1 MASVKADLAISKAE
15 IATSKAEITLIKS
28 KNLSLQKVTFLKFD
42 LTWIFFI
49 LQYDAIWMLK
59 RAVVVFNLLL
69 NYPSLI
75 FFVYRVQENDS
86 MLKASHELRKL
97 GEQIGVSEKS
107 KEQYKLVGLVAYHRL
122 NLTSLSYPFWFNRLL
137 KFKSYAS
144 FFRPGKILRKRS
156 SSFVHSWRQLG
167 WLKWVGPKRGRKN
180 TGVDT
185 HTLLIF
191 FNSMLLPHPLN

>member
-1 MASVKADLAISKAE
+1 M
-15 IATSKAEITLIKS
+15 
-28 KNLSLQKVTFLKFD
+28 NLFYF
-42 LTWIFFI
+42 
-49 LQYDAIWMLK
+49 AIWC
-59 RAVVVFNLLL
+59 NLDVKTSGCCFQLTFKLSKL
-69 NYPSLI
+69 NI
-75 FFVYRVQENDS
+75 FVYRVQENDS

-122 NLTSLSYPFWFNRLL
+122 NLPSCSYPFWFNRLL

-185 HTLLIF
+185 HTHLNF
-191 FNSMLLPHPLN
+191 FFF